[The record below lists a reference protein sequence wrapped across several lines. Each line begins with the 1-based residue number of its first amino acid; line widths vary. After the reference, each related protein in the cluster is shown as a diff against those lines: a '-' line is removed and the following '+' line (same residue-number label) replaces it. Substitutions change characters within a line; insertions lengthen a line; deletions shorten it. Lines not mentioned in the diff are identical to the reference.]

1 MRLRD
6 SRTGELHELHPGSD
20 GTIGMYVCGPTVYG
34 RIHVGNA
41 RPFVVFGLMKRY
53 LEWREQPVTLVENI
67 TDVNDKIYTAAQ
79 AQGVASADLAREMAA
94 AYIADTDRLGIGRPD
109 REPLASETLDEIV
122 ALIAELV
129 ASGHAYEADGDVYFA
144 VRSFAPYGELSGQRP
159 DELRAGARVEPGEHK
174 RDPLDFALWKA
185 TKPEEDT
192 RWQSPWGD
200 GRPGWHIECSAM
212 AEKLLGPRFEV
223 HGGGRDLIFPHHENE
238 VAQSGAAGRPFA
250 RVWAH
255 NGMLRLSGEKMSK
268 SLGNIDG
275 LAEALDRWGA
285 ETFIMFLLQAHY
297 ASPVDY
303 DDEAL
308 ERARAACATL
318 RNRLRSGSGAD
329 AGLRAAVCEALD
341 DDFIDAAGARA
352 ALPGAA
358 DGARHGRRGARR
370 ARPRIAR
377 PRRAGAG
384 RACVA
389 LARERQAA
397 RDRRDFAE
405 SDRAARRDRRA
416 RLGGARRRRRLRALP
431 ARWLRSSTAGGRCA
445 RRCAAGARWARCGAR
460 PAWARRSSGCPATR
474 ARPMPTS
481 SPSGRAAPTTR
492 AWWPRCA
499 DYRYADAAELLA
511 ARAPAAGRARRGH
524 RSAQPGRG
532 RAGRPSAPG
541 PTAS

>member
-41 RPFVVFGLMKRY
+41 RPFVIFGLMKRY

-79 AQGVASADLAREMAA
+79 AHGIASADLAREMAA

-109 REPLASETLDEIV
+109 REPLASETLDEII
-122 ALIAELV
+122 ALISELV

-159 DELRAGARVEPGEHK
+159 DDLRAGARVEPGEHK

-185 TKPEEDT
+185 TKPGEDT
-192 RWQSPWGD
+192 RWPSPWGD

-341 DDFIDAAGARA
+341 DDFSTPQALALLFRAPPTARDTVAEVLDVLGLGSLAHDAPA
-352 ALPGAA
+352 P
-358 DGARHGRRGARR
+358 DDV
-370 ARPRIAR
+370 
-377 PRRAGAG
+377 
-384 RACVA
+384 VA

-405 SDRAARRDRRA
+405 SDRLRDEIGERGFEVRD
-416 RLGGARRRRRLRALP
+416 G
-431 ARWLRSSTAGGRCA
+431 AGGYDLY
-445 RRCAAGARWARCGAR
+445 
-460 PAWARRSSGCPATR
+460 
-474 ARPMPTS
+474 
-481 SPSGRAAPTTR
+481 
-492 AWWPRCA
+492 PR
-499 DYRYADAAELLA
+499 D
-511 ARAPAAGRARRGH
+511 G
-524 RSAQPGRG
+524 
-532 RAGRPSAPG
+532 
-541 PTAS
+541 